1 MHMNAMKSQIAAL
14 SLVRWQFRDANELE
28 NWHRSCCFLTQDASF
43 GGVKCPGAVLRCFK
57 YVSGIQINAQI

>member
-43 GGVKCPGAVLRCFK
+43 GGGKMSWSGFK
-57 YVSGIQINAQI
+57 MF